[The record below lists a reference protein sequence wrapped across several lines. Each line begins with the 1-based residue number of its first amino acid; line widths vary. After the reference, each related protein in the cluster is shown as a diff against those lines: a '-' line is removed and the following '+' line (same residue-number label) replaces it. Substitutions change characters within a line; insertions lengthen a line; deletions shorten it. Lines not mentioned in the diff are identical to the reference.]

1 MSYIPMSFL
10 DNYQGYIMD
19 IPRVLLMKN
28 SKAYLF
34 VLHSQNYAA
43 RALPILFNTPQKS
56 LLKSSYPKKIL
67 AKFSYPKKSQNRK
80 FQTPKNPLIIPVT

>member
-1 MSYIPMSFL
+1 MSFL

-28 SKAYLF
+28 SKAYLL

-43 RALPILFNTPQKS
+43 RALPILFNTSQKS
-56 LLKSSYPKKIL
+56 LLKSSYPKKYL
-67 AKFSYPKKSQNRK
+67 PNFR
-80 FQTPKNPLIIPVT
+80 TPKNPKIENSKPQKIL